1 MSKFKNET
9 YFEMGSGFEDPFT
22 RVPNIILDEKDIS
35 AKALGIYV
43 KIIRF
48 QNSNKHKIYISS
60 LTKQLKE
67 GRDAITSAINELI
80 SFGYIQRSEI
90 RTKGKFNGYKYIVHA
105 QPVEFTTNSPITEN
119 PKSDYPT
126 SENHEYKKKI
136 SKKKINKKENNVV
149 VNDQNTL
156 EEKVIN
162 LYKEMKLEKRVM
174 PHTIKMIKN
183 YCDLFDYEIF
193 EEVFTSA
200 SGNKVDNPYKY
211 MKKVFSELEK
221 KNIKTIEEYKVDYE
235 VFKGK
240 KNGLSKTDKPNIND
254 KNSIPQNKYKKT
266 KFHNFNENFT
276 NYNEDELMEI
286 LRKSQ
291 EAKFGEATF

>member
-105 QPVEFTTNSPITEN
+105 QPVEITTNSPITEN
-119 PKSDYPT
+119 PKTDNPV
-126 SENHEYKKKI
+126 SENHEHKKKI
-136 SKKKINKKENNVV
+136 
-149 VNDQNTL
+149 
-156 EEKVIN
+156 
-162 LYKEMKLEKRVM
+162 
-174 PHTIKMIKN
+174 
-183 YCDLFDYEIF
+183 
-193 EEVFTSA
+193 
-200 SGNKVDNPYKY
+200 
-211 MKKVFSELEK
+211 
-221 KNIKTIEEYKVDYE
+221 
-235 VFKGK
+235 
-240 KNGLSKTDKPNIND
+240 GLLLLLRSKT
-254 KNSIPQNKYKKT
+254 
-266 KFHNFNENFT
+266 H
-276 NYNEDELMEI
+276 
-286 LRKSQ
+286 
-291 EAKFGEATF
+291 